1 MVTTEMFIYIPKA
14 FRIKRNNF
22 FPIQFTLDPQME
34 GFSNPSMNSKVCKLI
49 FAGTLYMKIRNPEF
63 FLSVISKVK
72 DVSLDLFVRKGECE
86 QIINRYA
93 KDNIHREYFVDKA
106 KYIDMLKYGYDVLVN
121 IGNVSTLQAP
131 SKMLEL
137 LSTGKPIINFYF
149 TEDTQFNMIEKYP
162 LGLNIKNGDLDAVR
176 KNREFL
182 S

>member
-1 MVTTEMFIYIPKA
+1 
-14 FRIKRNNF
+14 
-22 FPIQFTLDPQME
+22 ME

-162 LGLNIKNGDLDAVR
+162 LGLKY
-176 KNREFL
+176 
-182 S
+182 